1 MIKAVAFVILAL
13 AIAQLEAAAIDYEYA
28 NNSILV
34 TDAQLRSLGAELFT
48 LDQNNVRN
56 IITVAAQGRG
66 TGCPG
71 LASDRLM
78 TVNTAAYS
86 RPTIA
91 RLLPLFNHFRADVNI
106 AETFTAA
113 QTREQNEFIDAVFNT
128 PVMRRAETFLQQNGL
143 PSGRANFVRN
153 WFDLYSRGNGALGSN
168 GFEHV
173 FMAETRDGSIMGA
186 HQWIWFDDQNRRGIL
201 NYRGHRSFVG
211 TIGGVGTANRASGI
225 ASIFNWR
232 GFCKPISSLFIGTSP
247 EFELAIFNVCYHAR
261 RNGLC
266 PVTLGGTNLNIQ
278 TFDITRSGRTFVS
291 TAYPVIN

>member
-1 MIKAVAFVILAL
+1 MIKALAFVILFFATTE
-13 AIAQLEAAAIDYEYA
+13 LEAAAIDYEYA

-34 TDAQLRSLGAELFT
+34 TDAQLRSLAAELFN

-56 IITVAAQGRG
+56 IITVSAQGRG

-78 TVNTAAYS
+78 VVNTTAYS
-86 RPTIA
+86 RTTIA
-91 RLLPLFNHFRADVNI
+91 RLLPIFNHYRADVNI
-106 AETFTAA
+106 AETFTAQ
-113 QTREQNEFIDAVFNT
+113 QTREQNDFIDAVFNT
-128 PVMRRAETFLQQNGL
+128 PAMRRAETFLQQNGL

-153 WFDLYSRGNGALGSN
+153 WFDLYSRGTGALGSN

-173 FMAETRDGSIMGA
+173 FMVESRDGSIMGA
-186 HQWIWFDDQNRRGIL
+186 HQWIWFDDQNRRGLL
-201 NYRGHRSFVG
+201 NYRGNRSFMG
-211 TIGGVGTANRASGI
+211 TIGGAAGGNRASGI

-232 GFCKPISSLFIGTSP
+232 SMCKPISSLFIGTSP

-261 RNGLC
+261 RNRLC